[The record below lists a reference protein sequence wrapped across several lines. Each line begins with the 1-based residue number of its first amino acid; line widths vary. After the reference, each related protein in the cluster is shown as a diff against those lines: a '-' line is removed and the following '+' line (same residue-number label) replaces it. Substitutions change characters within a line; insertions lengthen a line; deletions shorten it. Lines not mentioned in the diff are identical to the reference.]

1 VPSNGRTTH
10 RLSVTGS
17 VLDWLVRPVVTAAVS
32 DVDLGLAADG
42 SPWGPEGRWVLT
54 NGPDVTPL
62 KRRLYR
68 SRPLPTDQPPP
79 EVVEGEGFRRVH
91 TGTDGLVDWS
101 EFCFTPTY
109 RTAVAG
115 TVLEVDQAEWRTL
128 KVASTG
134 PVVVHVDGELLL
146 HADTVTYMEPAEHE
160 VRVWLPSGR
169 SPVVITSWQ
178 VGFRECRQVVRLRVG
193 GLPVRVVIPSPGADE
208 RVAAEAERTLSA
220 VGTPRWGT
228 TTGEVLLTGPA
239 GARLR
244 VGREVVTLTDG
255 RATVRLGEDAAGAV
269 GSASM
274 LASGEVVLRVSVDD
288 DRSPVFREFPVAVL
302 PALYRPEPVG
312 PPEQWRSE
320 LLAHVRATTPSVATA
335 LAGGRV
341 DAAALARSLWMI
353 GSRADCADFEAVGLL
368 TLLHRVDDWEPGLRA
383 EVRAALLG
391 FKYWIDQPGLDA
403 MCYFTENHQLVWHT
417 AELLAGELFRD
428 EVFGNTGWSGSEHA
442 RHGAELAAEW
452 IRRRLAGGLSEFNS
466 NAYLA
471 IDALALVSIVEFAED
486 AALAADA
493 RELLDRVLTGLHR
506 TSWRGVNGAAHGR
519 SYMNTVRSSR
529 FEETAP
535 ILWLCYGVGAL
546 NAAVLP
552 ATALAT
558 ATKYRIPAAPENQE
572 LVRLSS
578 AGEYRF
584 EHDLLSRPYHSDIV
598 VYKTADVMLS
608 TVEDYRAGLPGL
620 QEHVWG
626 ATLGPETQV
635 YVTHA
640 PNSSTS
646 SSARPNAWAGN
657 RILPR
662 AKQFRDVVLALY
674 RIPPDDPMGYTHAW
688 FPLSTLDWW
697 EQCGVWTIGR
707 RGAGVVAL
715 ACQGGA
721 RIVTTGPDAY
731 QELRPNGPGTAWV
744 CVVGDEHPAEPEFW
758 PDGVRYKEHS
768 LDWEGP

>member
-1 VPSNGRTTH
+1 M
-10 RLSVTGS
+10 
-17 VLDWLVRPVVTAAVS
+17 RPVVTAPVPDS
-32 DVDLGLAADG
+32 DLGLAATG

-62 KRRLYR
+62 KRRLYL
-68 SRPLPTDQPPP
+68 SRPLPVDQPPP
-79 EVVEGEGFRRVH
+79 DVVEGPEFRRIH
-91 TGTDGLVDWS
+91 TGVDGLVDWS

-115 TVLEVDQAEWRTL
+115 TAFEVDQAEWRTL
-128 KVASTG
+128 RVASTG
-134 PVVVHVDGELLL
+134 PVLLHVNGELLL

-160 VRVWLPSGR
+160 VRVWLPSGI
-169 SPVVITSWQ
+169 SQVVVTSWQ

-208 RVAAEAERTLSA
+208 RASARAERILSA
-220 VGTPRWGT
+220 VGTPTWGT
-228 TTGEVLLTGPA
+228 VNGEVELTGPP

-244 VGREVVTLTDG
+244 VGSEVVTLVGG
-255 RATVRLGEDAAGAV
+255 RATVRLGEDAEGAV

-274 LASGEVVLRVSVDD
+274 LASGEVVLRVSVDG
-288 DRSPVFREFPVAVL
+288 SPVFREFPVAVL
-302 PALYRPEPVG
+302 PSSYRAEPVG
-312 PPEQWRSE
+312 TAEQWRSE
-320 LLAHVRATTPSVATA
+320 LLDHVRSTTPSAATA
-335 LAGGRV
+335 LADGRV
-341 DAAALARSLWMI
+341 RGVAMERSLWMI
-353 GSRADCADFEAVGLL
+353 RNRADCADFEAVGLL
-368 TLLHRVDDWEPGLRA
+368 TLLHRVAPEHWDPGLRD
-383 EVRAALLG
+383 EVRTALLG

-417 AELLAGELFRD
+417 AELLAGELFPD
-428 EVFGNTGWSGSEHA
+428 SEFGNTGWQGSEHA
-442 RHGAELAAEW
+442 AHGGELAAEW
-452 IRRRLAGGLSEFNS
+452 IRRRLAGGFSEFNS

-471 IDALALVSIVEFAED
+471 IDALALVSLVEFATD
-486 AALAADA
+486 SSLVADA
-493 RELLDRVLTGLHR
+493 RELLDRILTGLVR
-506 TSWRGVNGAAHGR
+506 TSWRGINGAAHGR
-519 SYMNTVRSSR
+519 SYVNTVRSSR

-535 ILWLCYGVGAL
+535 ILWLCYGMGAL

-558 ATKYRIPAAPENQE
+558 ASKYRIPPAPATAE

-578 AGEYRF
+578 SGEYRF
-584 EHDLLSRPYHSDIV
+584 EHDLLSRPYHSDVV
-598 VYKTADVMLS
+598 VYKTPDVMLS
-608 TVEDYRAGLPGL
+608 TVEDYRSGLPGL

-662 AKQFRDVVLALY
+662 ARQFRDVVLALY

-688 FPLSTLDWW
+688 FPLSTLDSW
-697 EQCGVWTIGR
+697 EQRGVWTIGR
-707 RGAGVVAL
+707 KGGGIVAL
-715 ACQGGA
+715 ACEDGA
-721 RIVTTGPDAY
+721 RIVTVGPDAY
-731 QELRPNGPGTAWV
+731 QELRPNGLGAAWV
-744 CVVGDEHPAEPEFW
+744 CVVGDEYPAEPEFW
-758 PDGVRYKEHS
+758 AGGVTYREHS

>member
-1 VPSNGRTTH
+1 
-10 RLSVTGS
+10 
-17 VLDWLVRPVVTAAVS
+17 VRPV
-32 DVDLGLAADG
+32 LAAPVPESDLPVAATG

-62 KRRLYR
+62 KRRLYLA
-68 SRPLPTDQPPP
+68 RPLPTAGASPD
-79 EVVEGEGFRRVH
+79 VVEGPEFRRIH
-91 TGTDGLVDWS
+91 TGTDGLVDWG

-115 TVLEVDQAEWRTL
+115 TAFEVDQAEWRTL
-128 KVASTG
+128 RVASTG
-134 PVVVHVDGELLL
+134 PVLLHVNGELLL

-160 VRVWLPSGR
+160 VRVWLPSGI
-169 SPVVITSWQ
+169 SQVVITSWQ

-208 RVAAEAERTLSA
+208 RVAAEAERVLTA
-220 VGTPRWGT
+220 VGTPTWGT
-228 TTGEVLLTGPA
+228 TTGEVTLTGPE

-244 VGREVVTLTDG
+244 VGREVVTVTGG

-274 LASGEVVLRVSVDD
+274 LASGEVLLRVSVDD
-288 DRSPVFREFPVAVL
+288 HRSPVFREFPVAVL
-302 PALYRPEPVG
+302 PPLYRAEPVG
-312 PPEQWRSE
+312 APEQWRAE
-320 LLAHVRATTPSVATA
+320 LLAHVRATTPSVATE

-341 DAAALARSLWMI
+341 RAAALERSLWMI
-353 GSRADCADFEAVGLL
+353 ANRADCADFEAVGLL
-368 TLLHRVDDWEPGLRA
+368 TLLHRVDDWEPGLRD

-417 AELLAGELFRD
+417 AEMLAGELFPD
-428 EVFGNTGWSGSEHA
+428 ETFGNTGWVGSRHAEHG
-442 RHGAELAAEW
+442 RVLAAEW
-452 IRRRLAGGLSEFNS
+452 ITRRLAGGFSEFNS

-471 IDALALVSIVEFAED
+471 IDALALVSIVEFAAD
-486 AALAADA
+486 VALVADA
-493 RELLDRVLTGLHR
+493 RELLDRILTGLSV
-506 TSWRGVNGAAHGR
+506 TSWRGINGAAHGR
-519 SYMNTVRSSR
+519 SYVNTVRSSR

-558 ATKYRIPAAPENQE
+558 ASRYQLPAAPSPQE
-572 LVRLSS
+572 LVTVSS
-578 AGEYRF
+578 SGEYRF
-584 EHDLLSRPYHSDIV
+584 EHDLLSRPYGSNVV
-598 VYKTADVMLS
+598 VYKTSDVMLS
-608 TVEDYRAGLPGL
+608 TVEDYRSELPGL
-620 QEHVWG
+620 QEHIWG
-626 ATLGPETQV
+626 ATLGPETQI

-662 AKQFRDVVLALY
+662 ARQFRDVVLALY

-688 FPLSTLDWW
+688 FPLSTLDFW
-697 EQCGVWTIGR
+697 EQRGVWTIGR
-707 RGAGVVAL
+707 RGAGIVAL
-715 ACQGGA
+715 ACEGGA
-721 RIVTTGPDAY
+721 RIVTAGPDAY

-744 CVVGDEHPAEPEFW
+744 CVVGDPDPAEPEFW
-758 PDGVRYKEHS
+758 ADGVKYRDLS

>member
-1 VPSNGRTTH
+1 M
-10 RLSVTGS
+10 
-17 VLDWLVRPVVTAAVS
+17 RPVIAAPVPDS
-32 DVDLGLAADG
+32 DLGLEATG
-42 SPWGPEGRWVLT
+42 SPWGSDGRWVLT

-62 KRRLYR
+62 KRRLYL
-68 SRPLPTDQPPP
+68 SRPLPVDRPVP
-79 EVVEGEGFRRVH
+79 EVVEGPDFRRIH

-115 TVLEVDQAEWRTL
+115 TALEVDQAEWRTL
-128 KVASTG
+128 RVASTG
-134 PVVVHVDGELLL
+134 PVLVHVNGELLL
-146 HADTVTYMEPAEHE
+146 HADAVTYMEPAEHTI
-160 VRVWLPSGR
+160 RVWLPSGV
-169 SPVVITSWQ
+169 SQVVITSWQ
-178 VGFRECRQVVRLRVG
+178 VGFRECRQVLRLRVD

-208 RVAAEAERTLSA
+208 RASAAAERILSA
-220 VGTPRWGT
+220 VGTPTWGT
-228 TTGEVLLTGPA
+228 VNGSVELTGPA
-239 GARLR
+239 GASLR
-244 VGREVVTLTDG
+244 VGRELVTLIDG
-255 RATVRLGEDAAGAV
+255 RATVRLDSDAEGAV

-274 LASGEVVLRVSVDD
+274 LASGEVTLRVSVDG
-288 DRSPVFREFPVAVL
+288 SPVFREFPVAVL
-302 PALYRPEPVG
+302 PSSYRGEPVG

-320 LLAHVRATTPSVATA
+320 LLAHVRSTTPSVATA
-335 LAGGRV
+335 LASGYVSG
-341 DAAALARSLWMI
+341 AALARSLWMI

-368 TLLHRVDDWEPGLRA
+368 TLLHRIGVEDWDPGLRD

-417 AELLAGELFRD
+417 AELLAGELFGD
-428 EVFGNTGWSGSEHA
+428 SVFGNTGWRGSAHA
-442 RHGAELAAEW
+442 AHGGELAAEW
-452 IRRRLAGGLSEFNS
+452 IRRRLAGGFSEFNS

-471 IDALALVSIVEFAED
+471 IDALALVSIVEFV
-486 AALAADA
+486 ADSSLVEAA
-493 RELLDRVLTGLHR
+493 RELLDRILTGLHT
-506 TSWRGVNGAAHGR
+506 TSWRGINGAAHGR
-519 SYMNTVRSSR
+519 SYVNTVRSSR

-558 ATKYRIPAAPENQE
+558 AVRYRLPDAPSALE
-572 LVRLSS
+572 LVRISS

-598 VYKTADVMLS
+598 VHKTPDVMLS
-608 TVEDYRAGLPGL
+608 TVEDYRPGLPGL

-662 AKQFRDVVLALY
+662 VKQFRDVVLALY

-688 FPLSTLDWW
+688 FPLSTLDSW
-697 EQCGVWTIGR
+697 EQRGVWTIGR
-707 RGAGVVAL
+707 RGDGIVAL
-715 ACQGGA
+715 ACEGGA
-721 RIVTTGPDAY
+721 RIVTVGADAY

-744 CVVGDEHPAEPEFW
+744 CVVGDPDPAEPEFW
-758 PDGVRYKEHS
+758 SGGVKYREHT

>member
-1 VPSNGRTTH
+1 M
-10 RLSVTGS
+10 GS
-17 VLDWLVRPVVTAAVS
+17 VLDWVVRPVIAAPVP
-32 DVDLGLAADG
+32 DADLGVAATG
-42 SPWGPEGRWVLT
+42 SPWGDDGRWVLT

-62 KRRLYR
+62 KRRLYLN
-68 SRPLPTDQPPP
+68 RPLPVDQPPP
-79 EVVEGEGFRRVH
+79 EVVEGPKFRRIH
-91 TGTDGLVDWS
+91 TGMDGLVDWS

-115 TVLEVDQAEWRTL
+115 TAFEIDQAEWRTL

-134 PVVVHVDGELLL
+134 PVLLHVNGELLL

-160 VRVWLPSGR
+160 VRVWLPSGI
-169 SPVVITSWQ
+169 SQVVVTSWQ

-208 RVAAEAERTLSA
+208 RVAAEAERILSA
-220 VGTPRWGT
+220 VGTPTWGT
-228 TTGEVLLTGPA
+228 VDGAVELTGPA
-239 GARLR
+239 DARLR

-255 RATVRLGEDAAGAV
+255 RATARLVDLGDLGEDAEGAV

-288 DRSPVFREFPVAVL
+288 DRSPVFREFPIAVL
-302 PALYRPEPVG
+302 PPRYRPEPVG
-312 PPEQWRSE
+312 SPEQWRAE
-320 LLAHVRATTPSVATA
+320 LLAHVQTTTPSVATA
-335 LAGGRV
+335 LAAGRV
-341 DAAALARSLWMI
+341 RAEALERSLWMI
-353 GSRADCADFEAVGLL
+353 ASRADCADFEAVGLI
-368 TLLHRVDDWEPGLRA
+368 TLLHRVGAEHWDPGLRD

-417 AELLAGELFRD
+417 AELLAGSLFPG
-428 EVFGNTGWSGSEHA
+428 EVFGNTGWTGSDHA
-442 RHGAELAAEW
+442 AHGHELAAEW
-452 IRRRLAGGLSEFNS
+452 IRRRLAGGFSEFNS

-471 IDALALVSIVEFAED
+471 IDALALVSIVEFAGEPS
-486 AALAADA
+486 LVADA
-493 RELLDRVLTGLHR
+493 RVLLDRILTGLHV

-519 SYMNTVRSSR
+519 SYVNTVRSSR

-535 ILWLCYGVGAL
+535 ILWLCYGMGAL
-546 NAAVLP
+546 NNAVLP

-558 ATKYRIPAAPENQE
+558 AVKYQLPAAPEARE
-572 LVRLSS
+572 LVRISS

-598 VYKTADVMLS
+598 VYKTSDVMLS

-626 ATLGPETQV
+626 ATLGSETQV

-662 AKQFRDVVLALY
+662 ARQFRDVVLALY

-688 FPLSTLDWW
+688 FPLSTLDSW
-697 EQCGVWTIGR
+697 EQRGVWTIGR
-707 RGAGVVAL
+707 RGAGIVAL
-715 ACQGGA
+715 ACEGGA

-744 CVVGDEHPAEPEFW
+744 CVVGDPAPAEPVFW
-758 PDGVRYKEHS
+758 SDGVTYKGLS

>member
-1 VPSNGRTTH
+1 
-10 RLSVTGS
+10 VTGS
-17 VLDWLVRPVVTAAVS
+17 VRDWLIRPVVAAPVPE
-32 DVDLGLAADG
+32 DDLGLAASG
-42 SPWGPEGRWVLT
+42 SPWGPDGRWVLT

-62 KRRLYR
+62 KRRLYLA
-68 SRPLPTDQPPP
+68 RPLSIAASVP
-79 EVVEGEGFRRVH
+79 EVVEGPEFRRIH
-91 TGTDGLVDWS
+91 TGADGLVDWS

-115 TVLEVDQAEWRTL
+115 TAFEVDQAEWRTL
-128 KVASTG
+128 RVASTG
-134 PVVVHVDGELLL
+134 PFLLHVNGELLL
-146 HADTVTYMEPAEHE
+146 HADTVSYMEPVEHA
-160 VRVWLPSGR
+160 VRVWLPSGV
-169 SPVVITSWQ
+169 SQVVITSWQ

-193 GLPVRVVIPSPGADE
+193 GLPVRVVIPGPGADE
-208 RVAAEAERTLSA
+208 RASAAAERILSA
-220 VGTPRWGT
+220 VGTPSWGT
-228 TTGEVLLTGPA
+228 VDGEVALTGPT
-239 GARLR
+239 GASVR
-244 VGREVVTLTDG
+244 VGRELVTFVDG
-255 RATVRLGEDAAGAV
+255 RASVRLDSSASAAV

-274 LASGEVVLRVSVDD
+274 LASGEVVLRVSVDG
-288 DRSPVFREFPVAVL
+288 SPVFREFPIAVL
-302 PALYRPEPVG
+302 PPAYRGEPVG
-312 PPEQWRSE
+312 SPAQWRSE
-320 LLAHVRATTPSVATA
+320 LLDHVLATPPSVATA
-335 LAGGRV
+335 LASGRV
-341 DAAALARSLWMI
+341 SRVSLERSLWMI

-368 TLLHRVDDWEPGLRA
+368 TLLHRVSSWETGLRDT
-383 EVRAALLG
+383 VRAALLG

-417 AELLAGELFRD
+417 AELLAGEMFASST
-428 EVFGNTGWSGSEHA
+428 FGNTGWTGAQHA
-442 RHGAELAAEW
+442 AHGGELAAEW
-452 IRRRLAGGLSEFNS
+452 IRRRLAGGFSEFNS

-471 IDALALVSIVEFAED
+471 IDALALVSIVEFA
-486 AALAADA
+486 ADSSLVASA
-493 RELLDRVLTGLHR
+493 RELLDRILTGLHA
-506 TSWRGVNGAAHGR
+506 TSWRGINGAAHGR
-519 SYMNTVRSSR
+519 SYVNTVRSSR

-558 ATKYRIPAAPENQE
+558 AARYQLPAAPDGGE
-572 LVRLSS
+572 LARISS

-598 VYKTADVMLS
+598 VYKTPDVMLS
-608 TVEDYRAGLPGL
+608 TVEDYRPGLPGL
-620 QEHVWG
+620 QEHIWG
-626 ATLGPETQV
+626 ATLGPETQI

-662 AKQFRDVVLALY
+662 ARQFRDVVLALY

-688 FPLSTLDWW
+688 FPLSTLDSW
-697 EQCGVWTIGR
+697 EQRGVWTIGR

-715 ACQGGA
+715 ACEGGA
-721 RIVTTGPDAY
+721 RIVTSGPDAY

-744 CVVGDEHPAEPEFW
+744 CVVGDPSPADPEFW
-758 PDGVRYKEHS
+758 PGGVKYRSHS

>member
-1 VPSNGRTTH
+1 M
-10 RLSVTGS
+10 
-17 VLDWLVRPVVTAAVS
+17 
-32 DVDLGLAADG
+32 
-42 SPWGPEGRWVLT
+42 LT

-62 KRRLYR
+62 KRRLYLA
-68 SRPLPTDQPPP
+68 RPLPTDRPPP
-79 EVVEGEGFRRVH
+79 EVVEGQDFRRIH
-91 TGTDGLVDWS
+91 TGMDGLVDWS
-101 EFCFTPTY
+101 EFCFTPTC

-115 TVLEVDQAEWRTL
+115 TAFEVDQAEWRTL

-134 PVVVHVDGELLL
+134 PVLLHVNGELLL

-160 VRVWLPSGR
+160 VRVWLPSGI

-208 RVAAEAERTLSA
+208 RVAAEAERVLSA
-220 VGTPRWGT
+220 VGTPTWGT
-228 TTGEVLLTGPA
+228 TSGEVELTGPS

-244 VGREVVTLTDG
+244 VGREVVTLTG
-255 RATVRLGEDAAGAV
+255 GQATVRLDSNAAGAV

-274 LASGEVVLRVSVDD
+274 LASGEVLLRVSVDD

-302 PALYRPEPVG
+302 PSRYRPEPVG
-312 PPEQWRSE
+312 TREQWRSE
-320 LLAHVRATTPSVATA
+320 LLAHVLSTTPSVATS
-335 LAGGRV
+335 LAGGTVRGG
-341 DAAALARSLWMI
+341 ALERSLWMI
-353 GSRADCADFEAVGLL
+353 LERADCADFEAVGLL
-368 TLLHRVDDWEPGLRA
+368 TLLHRIAVDDWDPGLRD

-428 EVFGNTGWSGSEHA
+428 EVFANTGWTGSEHA
-442 RHGAELAAEW
+442 AHGRELAAEW
-452 IRRRLAGGLSEFNS
+452 ISRRLAGGFSEFNS

-486 AALAADA
+486 ASLAVAA
-493 RELLDRVLTGLHR
+493 GELLDRILTGLSV

-519 SYMNTVRSSR
+519 SYVNTVRSSR

-535 ILWLCYGVGAL
+535 ILWLCYGVGTL

-558 ATKYRIPAAPENQE
+558 ASKYRIPSPPAPQE
-572 LVRLSS
+572 LVRISS
-578 AGEYRF
+578 SGEYRF
-584 EHDLLSRPYHSDIV
+584 EHDLLSRPYHSDVV
-598 VYKTADVMLS
+598 VYKTPDVMLS
-608 TVEDYRAGLPGL
+608 TVEDYRPGLPGL
-620 QEHVWG
+620 QEHIWG
-626 ATLGPETQV
+626 ATLGPETQI

-662 AKQFRDVVLALY
+662 ARQFRDVVLALY

-688 FPLSTLDWW
+688 FPLSTLDSW
-697 EQCGVWTIGR
+697 EQRGVWTIGR
-707 RGAGVVAL
+707 RGAGIVAL
-715 ACQGGA
+715 ACEGGA

-744 CVVGDEHPAEPEFW
+744 CVVGDADPAEPEFW
-758 PDGVRYKEHS
+758 SDGVKYKDLS

>member
-1 VPSNGRTTH
+1 VTD
-10 RLSVTGS
+10 SVR
-17 VLDWLVRPVVTAAVS
+17 DWLVRPVLAAPVPAE
-32 DVDLGLAADG
+32 DLGLAAAG

-62 KRRLYR
+62 KRRLYLA
-68 SRPLPTDQPPP
+68 RPLSPDASVP
-79 EVVEGEGFRRVH
+79 EVVEGPDFRRIH
-91 TGTDGLVDWS
+91 TGVDGLVDWS

-115 TVLEVDQAEWRTL
+115 TAFEVDQAEWRTV

-134 PVVVHVDGELLL
+134 PVLLHVNGELLL
-146 HADTVTYMEPAEHE
+146 HADTVSYMEPVEHSI
-160 VRVWLPSGR
+160 RVWLPSGV
-169 SPVVITSWQ
+169 SQIVITSWQ

-208 RVAAEAERTLSA
+208 RTSAAAERILSA
-220 VGTPRWGT
+220 VGTPSWGT
-228 TTGEVLLTGPA
+228 ANGQVPLTGPA
-239 GARLR
+239 GASVR
-244 VGREVVTLTDG
+244 VGRELVTFVDG
-255 RATVRLGEDAAGAV
+255 RASVRLDSSAEGAV

-274 LASGEVVLRVSVDD
+274 LASGEVVLGVSVDG
-288 DRSPVFREFPVAVL
+288 SPVFREFPVAVL
-302 PALYRPEPVG
+302 PSAYRGEPVG
-312 PPEQWRSE
+312 TPAQWRSE
-320 LLAHVRATTPSVATA
+320 LLDHVRSTTPSVATA
-335 LAGGRV
+335 LASGRV
-341 DAAALARSLWMI
+341 SAAALERSLWMI

-368 TLLHRVDDWEPGLRA
+368 TLLHRVSEWEPGLRD

-417 AELLAGELFRD
+417 AELLAGELFGD
-428 EVFGNTGWSGSEHA
+428 STFGNTGWTGDRHA
-442 RHGAELAAEW
+442 AHGGELAAEW
-452 IRRRLAGGLSEFNS
+452 IKRRLAGGFSEFNS

-471 IDALALVSIVEFAED
+471 IDTLALVSIVEFA
-486 AALAADA
+486 ADPTLVSSA
-493 RELLDRVLTGLHR
+493 RELLDRILVGLHA
-506 TSWRGVNGAAHGR
+506 TSWRGINGAAHGR
-519 SYMNTVRSSR
+519 SYVNTVRSSR

-558 ATKYRIPAAPENQE
+558 AVRYQLPTAPAGAELARI
-572 LVRLSS
+572 SS

-598 VYKTADVMLS
+598 VYKTPDVMLS
-608 TVEDYRAGLPGL
+608 TVEDYRPGLPGL

-662 AKQFRDVVLALY
+662 ARQFRDVVLALY

-688 FPLSTLDWW
+688 FPLSTLDSW
-697 EQCGVWTIGR
+697 EQRGVWTIGR
-707 RGAGVVAL
+707 RGNGIVAL
-715 ACQGGA
+715 ACEGGA
-721 RIVTTGPDAY
+721 RIVTVGPDAY
-731 QELRPNGPGTAWV
+731 QELRPIGPGTAWV
-744 CVVGDEHPAEPEFW
+744 CVVGDPAPAEPEFR
-758 PDGVRYKEHS
+758 PGGVRYREHT